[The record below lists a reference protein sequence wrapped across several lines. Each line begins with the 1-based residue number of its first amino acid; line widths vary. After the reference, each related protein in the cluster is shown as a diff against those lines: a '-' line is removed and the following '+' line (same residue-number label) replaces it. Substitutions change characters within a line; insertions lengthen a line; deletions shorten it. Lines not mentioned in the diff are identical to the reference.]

1 MALHLQVTRTIDRP
15 LAKVF
20 HFFAAE
26 HHINHPRWD
35 PDIELWKTSSEPVG
49 VGTVLKRR
57 NSRSGTPVD
66 GTMEIVEYEPDRAFG
81 VVIHDGPVEI
91 RSRATFTA
99 PTQDRTII
107 TIVIDIPAMDESMKE
122 FLLSRLERSDQN
134 MKQLIEK
141 EL

>member
-1 MALHLQVTRTIDRP
+1 MTLHLQVTRDIKRP

-26 HHINHPRWD
+26 HHLNHPRWD
-35 PDIELWKTSSEPVG
+35 PDIELWKTTDAPIG

-66 GTMEIVEYEPDRAFG
+66 GTMEIVEYEQDKLFG
-81 VVIHDGPVEI
+81 VIIHDGPMEI
-91 RSRATFTA
+91 RSRAAFEA
-99 PTQDRTII
+99 PTTDRTII
-107 TIVIDIPAMDESMKE
+107 TIDIEIPLMDESMKD
-122 FLLSRLERSDQN
+122 FLLSRLDRSDRN
-134 MKQLIEK
+134 MKRLMES